1 MRFASTSL
9 AAFTVASVAGAALN
23 AALSA
28 QDVLAS
34 VAEPA
39 RRVSR
44 PKKKSRPYAPSIG
57 ILASDLT
64 FDEAQ
69 GHREL
74 SIACTFDDGTTT
86 GTKCSGYNACSF
98 MNPDNVGCGSCN
110 GYVHHSLWF
119 LVCSQLPLT
128 NIEL

>member
-1 MRFASTSL
+1 MRFTSTSV
-9 AAFTVASVAGAALN
+9 AAFTVASTAGAALK

-34 VAEPA
+34 VADPS

-44 PKKKSRPYAPSIG
+44 PKKSHPDAPSIG
-57 ILASDLT
+57 ILANDLA

-74 SIACTFDDGTTT
+74 SIDCTFTNGTTG
-86 GTKCSGYNACSF
+86 GTKCSGWDACF
-98 MNPDNVGCGSCN
+98 NVDPDDVGCGSCN
-110 GYVHHSLWF
+110 GYVYYSFWF
-119 LVCSQLPLT
+119 RVLT
-128 NIEL
+128 RSYF

>member
-1 MRFASTSL
+1 MRFTSTSV
-9 AAFTVASVAGAALN
+9 AAFTVASTAGAALK

-34 VAEPA
+34 VADPS

-44 PKKKSRPYAPSIG
+44 PKKSHPEAPSIG
-57 ILASDLT
+57 ILANDLT

-74 SIACTFDDGTTT
+74 TGIDCTFDDGSA
-86 GTKCSGYNACSF
+86 GIKCSGTNACYDV
-98 MNPDNVGCGSCN
+98 NPDNIGCGSCI
-110 GYVHHSLWF
+110 GYDYHS
-119 LVCSQLPLT
+119 S
-128 NIEL
+128 